1 MLCGRASVA
10 CSYCVCKFSAE
21 RLKGLLMYSELALDG
36 LGEGS
41 EGAYRG
47 MFEGISPIDCNGFCR
62 GEYPSISSKVGGALG
77 ASCRCWL
84 WLLVVAIDVLTSS
97 ESCARR
103 RIERRSRALLRC
115 RRVRCILSGGMEKF
129 PMFVCGASGIVFVDV
144 FLTAVIGVVEA
155 FAGEQE
161 VVVEDKEA
169 R

>member
-1 MLCGRASVA
+1 MLCGRASVT

-21 RLKGLLMYSELALDG
+21 RLKGLLMYSEWALDG

-47 MFEGISPIDCNGFCR
+47 MLEGISPIDCNEFCR
-62 GEYPSISSKVGGALG
+62 GEYPSISSKVGVLEAR
-77 ASCRCWL
+77 CRCWL
-84 WLLVVAIDVLTSS
+84 WLFILVVVMDVLTSS
-97 ESCARR
+97 ESCAR

-115 RRVRCILSGGMEKF
+115 RRVRCILSTGMEEF
-129 PMFVCGASGIVFVDV
+129 PMFVCDASKVVFVNV
-144 FLTAVIGVVEA
+144 FLTAVVGVAEA

-161 VVVEDKEA
+161 LEEDKEA